1 MFFVYHYFKN
11 STIIWYILGS
21 LKTIPMKQSYFLVL
35 FLLIST
41 LGYNQTI
48 EVSGNISDGKGL
60 PISGVTVYQPETN
73 NGVISDFDGNFV
85 IDNITVGSDLEFS
98 FLGFIDKTITVK
110 NNSLLNIIL
119 SEDLESLD
127 EVVIVG
133 YGTQKKKV
141 LTGAVSIVSSQT
153 IEDLTPTRVE
163 QALQG
168 QVSGVNI
175 TSQSGSPGS
184 ALNIRIRGIS
194 TNGDNR
200 PLILLDGN
208 VIEDLSVVSPSDIES
223 ITVLKDATAGIY
235 GVRAANGVVLITTK
249 SGKLNSELKLD
260 VNIYGG
266 FQNTTRKL
274 PALNATEYGLL
285 INESFAANGEAL
297 IYPDVS
303 ELGKGTDW
311 QNEVFQNA
319 LILNQDFTLRGGSK
333 KSTYAL
339 GSSLLTQDGII
350 GGGKSNFTRYNT
362 RLSFNTE
369 IFKNLN
375 FKSGLIYTGTRRK
388 VLPENSL
395 GSVLFNALNNS
406 PVLKVKD
413 EMGQYTISEGLG
425 NEVINPIAQIEN
437 TFNKTKVE
445 KLSGNFG
452 LNYKFLNH
460 FSAESNIQFNYAQ
473 VKGEFFNPV
482 VFYGSGKVF
491 NKDRSEYSVTKNTFN
506 DYTFDAVI
514 NYENTFNDNHNLKV
528 TFGTSVFKTE
538 GEFSGSIGFDL
549 PGNTIDNASL
559 ENASD
564 VTNFYPL
571 GNPTFDSRLLSYFGR
586 LFYNYK
592 EKYLFSAIIRR
603 DGSTKFGPEN
613 RFGYFPTASAG
624 WVLSDESFLENA
636 GAISFLKIRSS
647 YGILGNDRIPDYRY
661 VSILNGQGEYV
672 INGELVVGIA
682 IGALSNPQIKW
693 EQQQSFDIGFDARL
707 FNNQVT
713 IAADYFDR
721 KTNDLLLIP
730 EISGTL
736 GGSAPGSGAP
746 IINGGDVRN
755 SGFEFQIGYNHQ
767 LTDDLSFSLNYN
779 FTTLENEVLKVDSSL
794 GYISGGSFGI
804 GQTDVARMEVGLP
817 IGYFNGLKTNGI
829 FQNQAEVDAHPSQV
843 ALGAIAQ
850 PGDLRF
856 VDVNN
861 DGLINENDKTNIG
874 SPIPDITMGFNVTL
888 DYKNFDFQ
896 MYLFASIGNELVRN
910 YERNLSLTNR
920 TRYDLGRWTGEG
932 TSNEVPRV
940 TTGATSN
947 AVFSDYF
954 VEDGSYLRAQNMQIG
969 YSFSKSKLEKI
980 GVDKLRIYTSV
991 SNAFTLTKYRG
1002 YDPTASSGNPIGGGF
1017 DNGFYPTPRTF
1028 LLGVNFKL

>member
-1 MFFVYHYFKN
+1 
-11 STIIWYILGS
+11 
-21 LKTIPMKQSYFLVL
+21 MKQSYFLVL

-41 LGYNQTI
+41 LGYNQTL
-48 EVSGNISDGKGL
+48 EVSGNISDEDGL
-60 PISGVTVYQPETN
+60 PLSGVTVYQPETN

-85 IDNITVGSDLEFS
+85 IKNITEGSDLEFS
-98 FLGFIDKTITVK
+98 FLGFIDKTITVN
-110 NNSLLNIIL
+110 NNSLMTIIL

-285 INESFAANGEAL
+285 VNESFAANGEAL
-297 IYPDVS
+297 VYPNVS

-473 VKGEFFNPV
+473 VEGEFFNPV
-482 VFYGSGKVF
+482 AFYGSGKVF

>member
-1 MFFVYHYFKN
+1 
-11 STIIWYILGS
+11 
-21 LKTIPMKQSYFLVL
+21 MKQSYFLVL

-41 LGYNQTI
+41 LGYNQTL
-48 EVSGNISDGKGL
+48 EVSGNISDEKGL
-60 PISGVTVYQPETN
+60 PLSGVTVYQPETN

-85 IDNITVGSDLEFS
+85 IKNITEGSDLEFS
-98 FLGFIDKTITVK
+98 FLGFIDKTITVN
-110 NNSLLNIIL
+110 NNSLMTIIL
-119 SEDLESLD
+119 FEDLESLD

-133 YGTQKKKV
+133 YGTQKKKE

-153 IEDLTPTRVE
+153 IEDLTPTRIE

-200 PLILLDGN
+200 PLILVDGN
-208 VIEDLSVVSPSDIES
+208 VIEDLSVVSPSDIET

-285 INESFAANGEAL
+285 INESFAANGQDL
-297 IYPDVS
+297 VYPNVS

-319 LILNQDFTLRGGSK
+319 LILNQDFTLRGGTE

-413 EMGQYTISEGLG
+413 EMGQYTLSEGLG

-460 FSAESNIQFNYAQ
+460 FSAESNIQFNYAK
-473 VKGEFFNPV
+473 VEGEYFNPV

-491 NKDRSEYSVTKNTFN
+491 NKDRNEYSETKNTFN

-514 NYENTFNDNHNLKV
+514 NYENTFNDNHNLKL
-528 TFGTSVFKTE
+528 TIGTSVFKTE
-538 GEFSGSIGFDL
+538 GEFSGSIGFDI

-559 ENASD
+559 ENASEI
-564 VTNFYPL
+564 TNFYPL
-571 GNPTFDSRLLSYFGR
+571 EIQR
-586 LFYNYK
+586 
-592 EKYLFSAIIRR
+592 
-603 DGSTKFGPEN
+603 
-613 RFGYFPTASAG
+613 
-624 WVLSDESFLENA
+624 
-636 GAISFLKIRSS
+636 
-647 YGILGNDRIPDYRY
+647 
-661 VSILNGQGEYV
+661 
-672 INGELVVGIA
+672 
-682 IGALSNPQIKW
+682 
-693 EQQQSFDIGFDARL
+693 
-707 FNNQVT
+707 
-713 IAADYFDR
+713 
-721 KTNDLLLIP
+721 LIP
-730 EISGTL
+730 
-736 GGSAPGSGAP
+736 
-746 IINGGDVRN
+746 
-755 SGFEFQIGYNHQ
+755 GYYH
-767 LTDDLSFSLNYN
+767 
-779 FTTLENEVLKVDSSL
+779 
-794 GYISGGSFGI
+794 
-804 GQTDVARMEVGLP
+804 
-817 IGYFNGLKTNGI
+817 
-829 FQNQAEVDAHPSQV
+829 
-843 ALGAIAQ
+843 
-850 PGDLRF
+850 
-856 VDVNN
+856 
-861 DGLINENDKTNIG
+861 
-874 SPIPDITMGFNVTL
+874 
-888 DYKNFDFQ
+888 
-896 MYLFASIGNELVRN
+896 
-910 YERNLSLTNR
+910 
-920 TRYDLGRWTGEG
+920 
-932 TSNEVPRV
+932 
-940 TTGATSN
+940 
-947 AVFSDYF
+947 
-954 VEDGSYLRAQNMQIG
+954 
-969 YSFSKSKLEKI
+969 
-980 GVDKLRIYTSV
+980 TSV
-991 SNAFTLTKYRG
+991 GFFTIIKK
-1002 YDPTASSGNPIGGGF
+1002 NIC
-1017 DNGFYPTPRTF
+1017 F
-1028 LLGVNFKL
+1028 LQ

>member
-1 MFFVYHYFKN
+1 
-11 STIIWYILGS
+11 
-21 LKTIPMKQSYFLVL
+21 MKQSYFLVL

-41 LGYNQTI
+41 LGYNQTL
-48 EVSGNISDGKGL
+48 EVSGNISDEDGL
-60 PISGVTVYQPETN
+60 PLSGVTVYQPETN

-85 IDNITVGSDLEFS
+85 INNITVGSNLEFS
-98 FLGFIDKTITVK
+98 FLGFIDKRIRVN
-110 NNSLLNIIL
+110 NNSLMTITLT
-119 SEDLESLD
+119 EDLESLD

-297 IYPDVS
+297 VYPNVS

-319 LILNQDFTLRGGSK
+319 LILNQDFTLRGGTE

-473 VKGEFFNPV
+473 VEGEFFNPV
-482 VFYGSGKVF
+482 AFYGSGKVF

-843 ALGAIAQ
+843 ALGANAQ

>member
-1 MFFVYHYFKN
+1 
-11 STIIWYILGS
+11 
-21 LKTIPMKQSYFLVL
+21 MKQSYFLVL

-41 LGYNQTI
+41 LGYNQTL
-48 EVSGNISDGKGL
+48 EVSGNISDEDGL
-60 PISGVTVYQPETN
+60 PLSGVTVYQPETN

-85 IDNITVGSDLEFS
+85 IKNITEGSDLEFS
-98 FLGFIDKTITVK
+98 FLGFIDKTITVN
-110 NNSLLNIIL
+110 NNSLMTIIL
-119 SEDLESLD
+119 FEDLESLD

-285 INESFAANGEAL
+285 VNESFAANGEAL
-297 IYPDVS
+297 VYPNVS

-473 VKGEFFNPV
+473 VEGEFFNPV
-482 VFYGSGKVF
+482 AFYGSGKVF
-491 NKDRSEYSVTKNTFN
+491 NKDRSEYSVTKNIFN

>member
-1 MFFVYHYFKN
+1 
-11 STIIWYILGS
+11 
-21 LKTIPMKQSYFLVL
+21 MKQSYFLVL

-41 LGYNQTI
+41 LGYNQTL
-48 EVSGNISDGKGL
+48 EVSGNISDEKGL
-60 PISGVTVYQPETN
+60 PLSGVTVYQPETN

-85 IDNITVGSDLEFS
+85 INNITEGSDLEFS
-98 FLGFIDKTITVK
+98 FLGFIDKIIRVN
-110 NNSLLNIIL
+110 NNSLMTIIL

-285 INESFAANGEAL
+285 VNESFAANGEAL
-297 IYPDVS
+297 VYPDVS

-319 LILNQDFTLRGGSK
+319 LILNQDFTLRGGTK

-473 VKGEFFNPV
+473 VEGEFFNPV
-482 VFYGSGKVF
+482 AFYGSGKVF

-514 NYENTFNDNHNLKV
+514 NYENIFNDNHNLKV

-920 TRYDLGRWTGEG
+920 TSYDLGRWTGEG

-969 YSFSKSKLEKI
+969 YSFPKSKLDKI

>member
-1 MFFVYHYFKN
+1 
-11 STIIWYILGS
+11 
-21 LKTIPMKQSYFLVL
+21 MKQSYFLVL

-41 LGYNQTI
+41 LGYNQTL
-48 EVSGNISDGKGL
+48 EVSGTISDEKGL
-60 PISGVTVYQPETN
+60 PLSGVTVYQPETN

-85 IDNITVGSDLEFS
+85 INNITEGSDLEFS
-98 FLGFIDKTITVK
+98 FLGFIDKTITVN
-110 NNSLLNIIL
+110 NNSLMTIIL
-119 SEDLESLD
+119 FEDLESLD

-297 IYPDVS
+297 VYPNVS

-319 LILNQDFTLRGGSK
+319 LILNQDFTLRGGTK

-473 VKGEFFNPV
+473 VEGEFFNPV
-482 VFYGSGKVF
+482 AFYGSGKVF

>member
-1 MFFVYHYFKN
+1 MR
-11 STIIWYILGS
+11 
-21 LKTIPMKQSYFLVL
+21 QSYFLVL

-41 LGYNQTI
+41 LAYNQTL
-48 EVSGNISDGKGL
+48 EVSGNITDVEGMPL
-60 PISGVTVYQPETN
+60 SGVTVYQPETN

-85 IDNITVGSDLEFS
+85 INNITVGSDLEFS
-98 FLGFIDKTITVK
+98 FLGFIDKIVRV
-110 NNSLLNIIL
+110 NNNNMMNVIL
-119 SEDLESLD
+119 TEDLESLD
-127 EVVIVG
+127 EVVVVG
-133 YGTQKKKV
+133 YGTQKKKE

-200 PLILLDGN
+200 PLILVDGN
-208 VIEDLSVVSPSDIES
+208 VIEDLSVVTPSDIET

-266 FQNTTRKL
+266 FQNTTREL

-285 INESFAANGEAL
+285 INESFAANGQDL
-297 IYPDVS
+297 VYTNIS

-319 LILNQDFTLRGGSK
+319 LILNQDFTLRGGTK

-413 EMGQYTISEGLG
+413 ETGQYTISEGLG

-437 TFNKTKVE
+437 TFNKTNVE

-460 FSAESNIQFNYAQ
+460 FSAESNIQFNYAK
-473 VKGEFFNPV
+473 VEGEFFNPV
-482 VFYGSGKVF
+482 AFYGSGKVF
-491 NKDRSEYSVTKNTFN
+491 NRDRSEYSETKNTFN

-514 NYENTFNDNHNLKV
+514 NYENTINDNHNLKV
-528 TFGTSVFKTE
+528 TLGTSVFKTE
-538 GEFSGSIGFDL
+538 GEFSGSIGFNI
-549 PGNTIDNASL
+549 PGNSNENASL
-559 ENASD
+559 ENATD
-564 VTNFYPL
+564 ITNFYPL

-636 GAISFLKIRSS
+636 EAISFLKIRSS

-661 VSILNGQGEYV
+661 VSLLNGQGEYV

-693 EQQQSFDIGFDARL
+693 EQQQSFDVGFDARL

-721 KTNDLLLIP
+721 KTKDLLLIP

-767 LTDDLSFSLNYN
+767 VTDDLSFSLNYN
-779 FTTLENEVLKVDSSL
+779 FTTLENEVLSVDNSL

-861 DGLINENDKTNIG
+861 DGVIDENDKTNIG
-874 SPIPDITMGFNVTL
+874 NPIPDITMGFNVTL

-920 TRYDLGRWTGEG
+920 TIYDLGRWTGEG

-969 YSFSKSKLEKI
+969 YSFPKSKLDKI

>member
-1 MFFVYHYFKN
+1 
-11 STIIWYILGS
+11 
-21 LKTIPMKQSYFLVL
+21 MKQSYFLVL

-41 LGYNQTI
+41 LAYNQTL
-48 EVSGNISDGKGL
+48 EVSGNISDENGL
-60 PISGVTVYQPETN
+60 PLSGVTVYQPETN
-73 NGVISDFDGNFV
+73 NGVISDFDGNF
-85 IDNITVGSDLEFS
+85 IINNITVGTDLEFS
-98 FLGFIDKTITVK
+98 FLGFIDKTVK
-110 NNSLLNIIL
+110 VNNIFLKVVL

-133 YGTQKKKV
+133 YGTQKKKE

-200 PLILLDGN
+200 PLILVDGN
-208 VIEDLSVVSPSDIES
+208 VIEDLSVVSPSDIET

-266 FQNTTRKL
+266 FQNTTREL
-274 PALNATEYGLL
+274 RALNATEYGLL
-285 INESFAANGEAL
+285 INESFAANGQDL
-297 IYPDVS
+297 VYTNVS

-319 LILNQDFTLRGGSK
+319 LILNQDFTLRGGTK

-350 GGGKSNFTRYNT
+350 GGDKSNFTRYNT

-413 EMGQYTISEGLG
+413 ETGQYTISEGLG

-437 TFNKTKVE
+437 TFNKTNVE

-460 FSAESNIQFNYAQ
+460 FSAESNIQFNYAK
-473 VKGEFFNPV
+473 VEGEFFNPV
-482 VFYGSGKVF
+482 AFYGSGKVF
-491 NKDRSEYSVTKNTFN
+491 NRDRSEYSETKNTFN

-514 NYENTFNDNHNLKV
+514 NYENTINDNHNLKV
-528 TFGTSVFKTE
+528 TIGTSVFKTE
-538 GEFSGSIGFDL
+538 GEFSGSIGFDI
-549 PGNTIDNASL
+549 PGNSNENASL
-559 ENASD
+559 ENATD
-564 VTNFYPL
+564 ITNFYPL

-636 GAISFLKIRSS
+636 EAISFLKIRSS

-661 VSILNGQGEYV
+661 VSLLNGQGEYV

-721 KTNDLLLIP
+721 KTKDLLLIP

-767 LTDDLSFSLNYN
+767 VTDDLSFSLNYN
-779 FTTLENEVLKVDSSL
+779 FTTLENEVLSVDNSL

-861 DGLINENDKTNIG
+861 DGLIDENDKTNIG
-874 SPIPDITMGFNVTL
+874 NPIPDITMGFNVTL

-920 TRYDLGRWTGEG
+920 TIYDLGRWTGEG

-969 YSFSKSKLEKI
+969 YSFPKSKLDKI

>member
-1 MFFVYHYFKN
+1 
-11 STIIWYILGS
+11 
-21 LKTIPMKQSYFLVL
+21 MKQSYFLVL

-41 LGYNQTI
+41 LGYNQTL
-48 EVSGNISDGKGL
+48 EVSGNISDEKGL
-60 PISGVTVYQPETN
+60 PLSGVTVYQPETN

-85 IDNITVGSDLEFS
+85 INNITEGSDLEFS
-98 FLGFIDKTITVK
+98 FLGFIDKTITVN
-110 NNSLLNIIL
+110 NNSLMTIIL
-119 SEDLESLD
+119 FEDLESLD

-285 INESFAANGEAL
+285 VNESFAANGEAL
-297 IYPDVS
+297 VYPDVS

-319 LILNQDFTLRGGSK
+319 LILNQDFTLRGGTK

-473 VKGEFFNPV
+473 VEGEFFNPV
-482 VFYGSGKVF
+482 AFYGSGKVF

-736 GGSAPGSGAP
+736 GGTAPGSGAP

>member
-1 MFFVYHYFKN
+1 
-11 STIIWYILGS
+11 
-21 LKTIPMKQSYFLVL
+21 MKQSYFLVL

-41 LGYNQTI
+41 LGYNQTL
-48 EVSGNISDGKGL
+48 EVSGTISDEKGL
-60 PISGVTVYQPETN
+60 PLSGVTVYQPETN

-85 IDNITVGSDLEFS
+85 INNITEGSDLEFS
-98 FLGFIDKTITVK
+98 FLGFIDKTITVN
-110 NNSLLNIIL
+110 NNSLMTIIL

-285 INESFAANGEAL
+285 VNESFAANGEAL
-297 IYPDVS
+297 VYPDVS

-319 LILNQDFTLRGGSK
+319 LILNQDFTLRGGTK

-473 VKGEFFNPV
+473 VEGEFFNPV
-482 VFYGSGKVF
+482 AFYGSGKVF

-910 YERNLSLTNR
+910 YERNLSL
-920 TRYDLGRWTGEG
+920 
-932 TSNEVPRV
+932 
-940 TTGATSN
+940 
-947 AVFSDYF
+947 
-954 VEDGSYLRAQNMQIG
+954 QIG
-969 YSFSKSKLEKI
+969 QGTIL
-980 GVDKLRIYTSV
+980 VDGQVKGLQM
-991 SNAFTLTKYRG
+991 KCQE
-1002 YDPTASSGNPIGGGF
+1002 
-1017 DNGFYPTPRTF
+1017 
-1028 LLGVNFKL
+1028 

>member
-1 MFFVYHYFKN
+1 
-11 STIIWYILGS
+11 
-21 LKTIPMKQSYFLVL
+21 MKQSYFLVL

-41 LGYNQTI
+41 LGYSQTL
-48 EVSGNISDGKGL
+48 EVSGTVSDEKGL
-60 PISGVTVYQPETN
+60 PLSGVTVYQPETN

-85 IDNITVGSDLEFS
+85 IKNITEGSDLEFS
-98 FLGFIDKTITVK
+98 FLGFIDKTITVN
-110 NNSLLNIIL
+110 NNSLMTIIL

-285 INESFAANGEAL
+285 VNESFAANGEAL
-297 IYPDVS
+297 VYPNVS

-843 ALGAIAQ
+843 ALGANAQ

-861 DGLINENDKTNIG
+861 DGIINENDKTNIG
-874 SPIPDITMGFNVTL
+874 NPIPDITMGFNLTL